1 MPVDVLALPRRHLDR
16 RLHLRLPSG
25 SAAMSAA
32 THAHD
37 AALAHGHGHGHE
49 HDHGHEAP
57 HGSLQSYLIGFALS
71 VLLTAVPF
79 GLVMAGVLPAAI
91 TGYLVVAFAAVQIV
105 VHMVFFLHMNAR
117 AE

>member
-1 MPVDVLALPRRHLDR
+1 
-16 RLHLRLPSG
+16 
-25 SAAMSAA
+25 MSTA

-37 AALAHGHGHGHE
+37 AAHAHGHGHG

-79 GLVMAGVLPAAI
+79 GLVMAGVLPAA
-91 TGYLVVAFAAVQIV
+91 
-105 VHMVFFLHMNAR
+105 
-117 AE
+117 EEE